1 MRMPA
6 FVFATAASLAVTMG
20 LAVLPTSA
28 ALAQADV
35 KSVPLSAPP
44 ASASQQQPST
54 ESIAWVQKHAASWP
68 EKSRRLAAQ
77 LITKYGPP
85 TEFTERQITWYGN
98 GPWKRTTL
106 YKEEVQHN
114 FAHSHKD
121 VLEQTVSYRVPLDKL
136 VALAQFSGSV
146 VVNRTRGE
154 VSSTSDGED
163 TNFLALNVA
172 DDIVR
177 GERDVEQARTYF
189 AQIIRARMIK
199 EPEAYLQSL
208 KFKPA
213 TGTADPDEVAPL
225 IKHMSGGEQ

>member
-1 MRMPA
+1 MNTRSSL
-6 FVFATAASLAVTMG
+6 FAILAAMAI
-20 LAVLPTSA
+20 TST

-35 KSVPLSAPP
+35 KSVPLP
-44 ASASQQQPST
+44 AQPTSSSSQQQPSAD
-54 ESIAWVQKHAASWP
+54 SLAWVQKHAASWP
-68 EKSRRLAAQ
+68 EKTRRVAAQ

-85 TEFTERQITWYGN
+85 AEFTERQISWYAN

-114 FAHSHKD
+114 FANPHKN
-121 VLEQTVSYRVPLDKL
+121 VLEQTVSYRVPPEKL
-136 VALAQFSGSV
+136 AALAQFNGSI

-154 VSSTSDGED
+154 MSSTSDAED

-172 DDIVR
+172 DDLIR
-177 GERDVEQARTYF
+177 GERDAEQARTYY
-189 AQIIRARMIK
+189 AQIIRAKMIK

-213 TGTADPDEVAPL
+213 TNTSDPDEVAPL
-225 IKHMSGGEQ
+225 IRHMSSQPSGD